1 MTSEILRRRARSEGG
16 APSDRG
22 WAPPP
27 PLFVAWALVLLAS
40 TFLLSTP
47 AHLHAQ
53 EPESVQEMGESPAL
67 QQIPEEGEDQ
77 ADGPVPI
84 HPEAEEAI
92 GRLRS
97 PWCPGFMLEVCP
109 SPQANAFRDTLRM
122 LAHQG
127 VEADSLVEWALAR
140 QGEEWRALPRAE
152 GTGLLAWVIPP
163 VVLILGAGL
172 VVVVLRRLRK
182 GAEGYRTGEDLPE
195 LSEDEERRIQEALR
209 DLEWE
214 GR

>member
-1 MTSEILRRRARSEGG
+1 MTSEIDGRRAGSMGG
-16 APSDRG
+16 WSM
-22 WAPPP
+22 
-27 PLFVAWALVLLAS
+27 LVLLFLAPVL
-40 TFLLSTP
+40 LLSTP
-47 AHLHAQ
+47 VLLDGQ
-53 EPESVQEMGESPAL
+53 EPEAVREMGESPAL
-67 QQIPEEGEDQ
+67 QQLPEEGQ
-77 ADGPVPI
+77 QGADGPVPV

-109 SPQANAFRDTLRM
+109 SPEAAAFRDTLRM
-122 LAHQG
+122 LAHDG
-127 VEADSLVEWALAR
+127 VAADSLVEWALAR

-163 VVLILGAGL
+163 VVLVLGAGL

-182 GAEGYRTGEDLPE
+182 RGGGYRTGEELPE